1 MPTPTQNARNISNA
15 REGTTGFEGLTVG
28 LPPVTVECALRVL
41 IADPAQATAAARL
54 ADHPEIGRTGRI
66 LGTREVIPHKSYCLV
81 YEIEQETVWV
91 LALVHTARQWPPV
104 A

>member
-1 MPTPTQNARNISNA
+1 VKVRWTPEAQDDRAQI
-15 REGTTGFEGLTVG
+15 FDY
-28 LPPVTVECALRVL
+28 
-41 IADPAQATAAARL
+41 IAADSPRSAVKMDELFSKAAARL

>member
-1 MPTPTQNARNISNA
+1 MKVRWTPEAQDDRAQI
-15 REGTTGFEGLTVG
+15 FDYIV
-28 LPPVTVECALRVL
+28 
-41 IADPAQATAAARL
+41 ADSPRSAVKMDELFSKAAARL

-104 A
+104 AES

>member
-1 MPTPTQNARNISNA
+1 MKVRWTPEAQDDRAQI
-15 REGTTGFEGLTVG
+15 FDY
-28 LPPVTVECALRVL
+28 
-41 IADPAQATAAARL
+41 IAADSPRSAVKMDELFSKAAARL

-91 LALVHTARQWPPV
+91 LALVHTARPWPPV